1 LLFVFLGNVLAGAA
15 YDPRRVRGHHFH
27 EDFDLDGGG
36 TNLFHRN
43 YDLSANDYGLDD
55 ETTLH

>member
-1 LLFVFLGNVLAGAA
+1 MLAGAA

>member
-1 LLFVFLGNVLAGAA
+1 MCSLALLMILVVSG
-15 YDPRRVRGHHFH
+15 RGHHFH